1 LAPTALQAAGIERPA
16 WMEGRP
22 LLDGPRE
29 HVLTENDHQMVIQLP
44 LRTITTKRWKLTRY
58 EATPEVG
65 ELYDLEDDP
74 GEFTNRW
81 DDPGAKAT
89 KDDLITLLDEVMNHD
104 IRREPMT
111 GVVA

>member
-1 LAPTALQAAGIERPA
+1 
-16 WMEGRP
+16 
-22 LLDGPRE
+22 
-29 HVLTENDHQMVIQLP
+29 
-44 LRTITTKRWKLTRY
+44 
-58 EATPEVG
+58 VG

-74 GEFTNRW
+74 GEFINRW

-104 IRREPMT
+104 IRKEPMT